1 MIVAN
6 NVLPCPWLS
15 RNPISDFPGSSKPKG
30 INLPLILSNLIL
42 RGTAG
47 NIVKQLLAVK
57 NPSKAFPRALVV
69 MLSLPT

>member
-1 MIVAN
+1 MFVAN
-6 NVLPCPWLS
+6 NVLPCLWLS
-15 RNPISDFPGSSKPKG
+15 RNLISDYPGSLKPEG
-30 INLPLILSNLIL
+30 INLPLILSKLIL

-57 NPSKAFPRALVV
+57 SPSKAFPRALVV